1 MQPSLET
8 EVKLRVRD
16 LRPLRRLLLKAG
28 FAVATRRRFER
39 NVLFDTRDSRLRK
52 AGCLLRLRSEG
63 NRHRLTLKGP
73 PQPSRR
79 YKVRP
84 EWEAE
89 ISKPE
94 SLKATFRS
102 LGLREVFRYEKYR
115 TTYKAKR
122 PVKGRASGL
131 AEVDETPAGNYLELE
146 GPARWIDQVAL
157 RLGYRPADY
166 VTATYARL
174 YLVQCRKQGIR
185 PGNMVFRP
193 RKT

>member
-16 LRPLRRLLLKAG
+16 LRPLRRRLLQAG
-28 FAVATRRRFER
+28 LAVATRRRFER

-63 NRHRLTLKGP
+63 TRHRLTFKGP
-73 PQPSRR
+73 PRPTMR

-94 SLKATFRS
+94 SLKATFES

-122 PVKGRASGL
+122 CVRGTASGL
-131 AEVDETPAGNYLELE
+131 AELDETPVGNYLELE
-146 GPARWIDQVAL
+146 GPARWIDDVAS
-157 RLGYRPADY
+157 RLGYRSGDY
-166 VTATYARL
+166 VTATYAAL
-174 YLVQCRKQGIR
+174 YMQDCKERGLR
-185 PGNMVFRP
+185 PGNMVFRR